1 MTSPGSRVMARE
13 MKLTM
18 CATGKIISRVC
29 DACRVSPLT
38 RQPMASCCGSGTSSV
53 VTTTGPS
60 GQNVSAA
67 LPRIHCLSLF
77 WTSRAVTSLAA
88 V

>member
-13 MKLTM
+13 MNAM
-18 CATGKIISRVC
+18 ICATGKIISRVC
-29 DACRVSPLT
+29 DAWRVSPLT
-38 RQPMASCCGSGTSSV
+38 RQPIGSCCGSGISSV

-67 LPRIHCLSLF
+67 LPRIHCLSPR

>member
-1 MTSPGSRVMARE
+1 MNAM
-13 MKLTM
+13 M
-18 CATGKIISRVC
+18 CATEKIISRVC
-29 DACRVSPLT
+29 DAWRVSPLT
-38 RQPMASCCGSGTSSV
+38 RQPIASCCGSGISSV

-60 GQNVSAA
+60 GQKVSAA
-67 LPRIHCLSLF
+67 LPRIHCLSPF